1 MRGEFGGEWIHVYA
15 WLKPFAVPPET
26 ITTLLISSTPIQ
38 KIRKDV
44 QVIKNSK
51 KWKWC
56 WKCWGKIVTLFEGQG
71 LPFKVHRR
79 SIESL
84 KRYHGK
90 GGGGLVPKLCPILAT
105 PWTVACQAPLSMGFP
120 RQEYWNGCHFLL
132 QGIFPILNRTQ
143 VSCTTGRFFTNW
155 ATREVHGKRKW
166 EKFGFGDFVLWTQ
179 WWVTEVFSEREVIC
193 AWGI

>member
-1 MRGEFGGEWIHVYA
+1 M
-15 WLKPFAVPPET
+15 
-26 ITTLLISSTPIQ
+26 ITTLLISYTLIQ

-51 KWKWC
+51 RWKWC
-56 WKCWGKIVTLFEGQG
+56 WQCWGEIVTLFEGQG
-71 LPFKVHRR
+71 LPFKVHRW

-84 KRYHGK
+84 KRYHWK
-90 GGGGLVPKLCPILAT
+90 SGGGLDAKLCPILAT
-105 PWTVACQAPLSMGFP
+105 PWTVACRAPLSMGFP
-120 RQEYWNGCHFLL
+120 RQEYWNGLP
-132 QGIFPILNRTQ
+132 FPSPGESSQPRDRTP

-179 WWVTEVFSEREVIC
+179 LWVTEVLSEREVIC